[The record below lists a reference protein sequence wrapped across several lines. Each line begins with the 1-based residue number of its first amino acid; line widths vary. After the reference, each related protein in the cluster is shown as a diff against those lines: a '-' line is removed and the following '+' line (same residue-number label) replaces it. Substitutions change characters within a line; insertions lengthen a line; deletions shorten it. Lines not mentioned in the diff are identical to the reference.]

1 MATET
6 TPTTPTTQPAAPAA
20 TTQTPPAAPAAPAEK
35 TPSEKMAAIVGNL
48 AGKEPPKTEP
58 AAPPATPAKPAE
70 PEPPKTEPA
79 AKKSNFQEGRKRI
92 ETKASKL
99 EARLSEAQAKIAEL
113 ETKAKTGELTEVEQL
128 RAEQLTAQREQMY
141 EEIEHEYHIAAAEAL
156 GDDYDAFAENNKYY
170 ASLLNKDAPDFAIA
184 ISKMRDHFM
193 PLAVLYNGF
202 TEGTVNYETFLKL
215 PYPRQMLFFRKIIER
230 IENAASGQ
238 PPAAPASPAAPPA
251 TPPVVPNPQDLPTG
265 TPKDKN
271 AKMMQIVRNIAKN
284 YG

>member
-156 GDDYDAFAENNKYY
+156 GDDYDAFAEGNKYY
-170 ASLLNKDAPDFAIA
+170 TPLLNKDAPDFAKA
-184 ISKMRDHFM
+184 LGGMENKFLVM
-193 PLAVLYNGF
+193 AVLYNGF
-202 TEGTVNYETFLKL
+202 TEGTVDYEKFLKL
-215 PYPRQMLFFRKIIER
+215 PYPRQVAFARELDKKIQ
-230 IENAASGQ
+230 AGASGQ
-238 PPAAPASPAAPPA
+238 PPAAPASPVAPTVA
-251 TPPVVPNPQDLPTG
+251 PPVVPNPQDLPTG